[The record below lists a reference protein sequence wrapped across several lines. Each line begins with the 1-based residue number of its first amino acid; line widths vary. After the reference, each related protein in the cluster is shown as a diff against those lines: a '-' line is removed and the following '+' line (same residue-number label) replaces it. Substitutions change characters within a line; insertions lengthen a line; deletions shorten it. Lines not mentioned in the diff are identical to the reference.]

1 MRQPIQG
8 KPHHDEGDDL
18 VNKRPVGHDD
28 GAVIQ
33 RLAQRVVPRRAVVPV
48 SGSEHRELFLNVLVD
63 GEQNSERGHE
73 DGADKGLDEVGE
85 DVGDAVQLLAG
96 VAGEQ
101 NGKRLWKRGPHI
113 KPKAIWRMLPW
124 KAKSM
129 KPSKKR
135 LTRCRLRP
143 RRDSVSPLTFSTSP
157 GIFYY
162 FLLFRI
168 LLPTLL

>member
-1 MRQPIQG
+1 MLDDRIMRDQGVYVRQPIQG

-63 GEQNSERGHE
+63 GEQDGERGHE

-85 DVGDAVQLLAG
+85 DVGDAAQLLAG
-96 VAGEQ
+96 IAGE
-101 NGKRLWKRGPHI
+101 
-113 KPKAIWRMLPW
+113 
-124 KAKSM
+124 
-129 KPSKKR
+129 
-135 LTRCRLRP
+135 
-143 RRDSVSPLTFSTSP
+143 
-157 GIFYY
+157 
-162 FLLFRI
+162 
-168 LLPTLL
+168 